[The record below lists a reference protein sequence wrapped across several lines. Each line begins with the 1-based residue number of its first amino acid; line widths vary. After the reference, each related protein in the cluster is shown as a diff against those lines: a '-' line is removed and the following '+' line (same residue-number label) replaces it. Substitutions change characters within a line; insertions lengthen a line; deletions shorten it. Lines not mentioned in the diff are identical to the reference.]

1 MNSLTHLTAI
11 KGGRLGLAMLGGLL
25 LLVTVVLLLNVSTPG
40 VQAHPI
46 PPEEGGYP
54 KFNISVKTVTPTL
67 THTGGVTL
75 TYTIELRNTGAWP
88 AEDALLTDILPDQVT
103 YLDDLSA
110 SVPFTP
116 TWDGNT
122 VTCLLDVGFDATAVV
137 SLSVWVDPVFSGTLV
152 NTAVISHPLMAEP
165 VTKTAETVVTDVPLL
180 TIEKSSVPAKP
191 GAGKPLTYT
200 LAVANWGQP
209 ATDLLVTVVDYVP
222 LSTTLISTG
231 TDGIAS
237 PAHDVITWTRSVSLG
252 TGETTYFDFA
262 VEVGPVPSG
271 TVITNDGYWV
281 SSPETEL
288 AVGDPYTVTVVTP
301 IFQLFK
307 EVWPDPPGSNREM
320 TYQLTVLNSGSLAT
334 GLVITDVV
342 PAGVDD
348 QGGTYPSPGEIISW
362 TWPSLDTDESAE
374 FTFTVYISD
383 VMEVPIVN
391 QDYGVCSAEGICLM
405 GDALTSVVKGPNF
418 ETFVWHDP
426 IAKKPGG
433 GGGPVTPT
441 LLVHNLGPGNAV
453 DVQATLYFT
462 RISVSAR
469 DLYAIPDDIGTEPP
483 FPDGPDCGDKCVSYV
498 WVGDLD
504 VGDVVTFT
512 TTEGQSTI
520 GGEEETVYTSTVVV
534 IDTLANTTTIP
545 FIGTADGRITHH
557 AYLVPTKSAPP
568 VIGPGQLMTYSLHVW
583 NSALSTD
590 EPPSP
595 FLTDS
600 VPIST
605 TVVRISDG
613 GISQTLTGTTI
624 VSWTLP
630 AISTGDEL
638 YRSYTV
644 RVDDDLVSGTQIV
657 NSDYWAYWH
666 ELDITATPYL
676 SNTGPPVTTTVREV
690 GLIDSYKE
698 VTPTVVRPGPGNL
711 LTYTLHIVNSGPYS
725 LSDVTVT
732 DLLPWQFSTYLRDAV
747 LSAGELVSDI
757 VSLHW
762 TGSVDA
768 FSSELIT
775 FTVLIDEE
783 FQGVIT
789 NTAVISHADLA
800 EEVVIG
806 TVVYVTDKPAFAIA
820 KRASPDPVERG
831 AELSYEITVWN
842 LGQRATGLVITD
854 ALPVNVAY
862 VPGSANL
869 QGELV
874 DSELHWY
881 IPTMDTGESRTFRFR
896 VTVGEGEQVINALY
910 GVQANGVLEMG
921 PPVYTTIARGKGVYL
936 PLVLR

>member
-1 MNSLTHLTAI
+1 MNNLTHSTLI
-11 KGGRLGLAMLGGLL
+11 KGGRLCLAMLGGLF
-25 LLVTVVLLLNVSTPG
+25 LLVAVVLVLNVSTPG

-54 KFNISVKTVTPTL
+54 KFNTSIKTVTPTL
-67 THTGGVTL
+67 AHTGGVTL
-75 TYTIELRNTGAWP
+75 HYTIELRNTGAFT
-88 AEDALLTDILPDQVT
+88 AEGALLTDILPDQVT
-103 YLDDLSA
+103 YLGDLSA
-110 SVPFTP
+110 SVPFTD
-116 TWDGNT
+116 TSGGNG
-122 VTCLLDVGFDATAVV
+122 VACLLDVDFDATAVV
-137 SLSVWVDPVFSGTLV
+137 SLSVWVNPVFSGTLV

-180 TIEKSSVPAKP
+180 TVEKSSVPAKP

-209 ATDLLVTVVDYVP
+209 ATDLLVTVVDHVP
-222 LSTTLISTG
+222 LSTTLIYTG
-231 TDGIAS
+231 ADGIAS

-271 TVITNDGYWV
+271 TVITNDDYWV
-281 SSPETEL
+281 SWLETEL
-288 AVGDPYTVTVVTP
+288 DEGDPYTVTVITP

-334 GLVITDVV
+334 DLVITDVV

-348 QGGTYPSPGEIISW
+348 QDGAYPSPGEVISW

-391 QDYGVCSAEGICLM
+391 QDYGVCSAEGVCEL
-405 GDALTSVVKGPNF
+405 GQVLTSIVKGPTF
-418 ETFVWHDP
+418 EVDAILDP
-426 IAKKPGG
+426 IRKGPGG
-433 GGGPVTPT
+433 GDKYVTAT
-441 LLVHNLGPGNAV
+441 LVIENLGPGVAL
-453 DVQATLYFT
+453 DAEALLKYQQ
-462 RISVSAR
+462 ISVSNPDVIIVTSSTGLPKPEPVPAG
-469 DLYAIPDDIGTEPP
+469 IPDCSG
-483 FPDGPDCGDKCVSYV
+483 GPCRAYLWHGDV
-498 WVGDLD
+498 D
-504 VGDVVTFT
+504 VGEIITFT
-512 TTEGQSTI
+512 APGQNSIATHGYTT
-520 GGEEETVYTSTVVV
+520 TVV
-534 IDTLANTTTIP
+534 ITDYLATGATIP
-545 FIGTADGRITHH
+545 VSDTDVG
-557 AYLVPTKSAPP
+557 LVVHEPNLIPTKSAPP
-568 VIGPGQLMTYSLHVW
+568 IIGAGYLMTYSINVW
-583 NSALSTD
+583 NSGLTTGSEPWLMDVVPLSTTVVHISD
-590 EPPSP
+590 MGVSQT
-595 FLTDS
+595 LTDS
-600 VPIST
+600 VI
-605 TVVRISDG
+605 I
-613 GISQTLTGTTI
+613 
-624 VSWTLP
+624 SWTLP
-630 AISTGDEL
+630 AMSTGSQLD
-638 YRSYTV
+638 RSFTV
-644 RVDDDLVSGTQIV
+644 RVDPDLVSGTQIV

-666 ELDITATPYL
+666 EIDITTTMYL

-698 VTPTVVRPGPGNL
+698 VTPTLVRPGPGNV

-747 LSAGELVSDI
+747 PSAGELVSDI

-762 TGSVDA
+762 TGGVEA

-775 FTVLIDEE
+775 FTVLVDEE

-806 TVVYVTDKPAFAIA
+806 TVAYVTDKPHFVVA
-820 KRASPDPVERG
+820 KRASPDPVDSG
-831 AELSYEITVWN
+831 AELSYQITVWN

-854 ALPVNVAY
+854 AIPINTTY

-874 DSELHWY
+874 DSELQWH
-881 IPTMDTGESRTFRFR
+881 IPTLDPGESRTFRFR

-910 GVQANGVLEMG
+910 GVQANGVLQMG
-921 PPVYTTIARGKGVYL
+921 PPVHTTITGGRVVYL
-936 PLVLR
+936 PLVVRQ